1 MSAWVREKAG
11 KQLFQASGL
20 RLSSHKAIRNDN
32 RRRSDK
38 VRTDAPTVDDVED
51 VDRAE
56 DILAAPQRF
65 QFIDLSLRSKAS
77 QSKNRQLTRSHVT
90 KRVREQKRKTQGDTL
105 RLKLVNFDNKTKG
118 KGRAKCQD
126 KVDDPVGL
134 EDEVDQHYRAVQTER
149 VLQASTW
156 VTNSAKLSQKALSE
170 SVISALQTYKGKVTP
185 LLHQLIHHRAS

>member
-1 MSAWVREKAG
+1 
-11 KQLFQASGL
+11 
-20 RLSSHKAIRNDN
+20 
-32 RRRSDK
+32 

-51 VDRAE
+51 VNRAE

-65 QFIDLSLRSKAS
+65 QFIDVSLRSRAN

-90 KRVREQKRKTQGDTL
+90 KRVREQQRKTQGDTL

-118 KGRAKCQD
+118 KGRAKYQD

-134 EDEVDQHYRAVQTER
+134 EDEVDQHHRAVQAER

-156 VTNSAKLSQKALSE
+156 ATNSAKLSQKALSE
-170 SVISALQTYKGKVTP
+170 SGISALQTYKGKVTP
-185 LLHQLIHHRAS
+185 FLHQLIHHRAS